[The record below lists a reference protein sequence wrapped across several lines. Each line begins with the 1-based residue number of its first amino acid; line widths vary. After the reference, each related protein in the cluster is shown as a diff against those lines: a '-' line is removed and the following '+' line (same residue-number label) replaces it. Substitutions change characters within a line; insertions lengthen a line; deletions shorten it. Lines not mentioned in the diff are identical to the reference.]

1 MTGSPELGRETIMG
15 WVKLALCVKISKTVR
30 RYVQSYYYMD
40 WIVQCFTSPSTQYR
54 LYGRRSVTITDW

>member
-30 RYVQSYYYMD
+30 DTSKVTITWIGLCSVLRPRQHSIGYMGD
-40 WIVQCFTSPSTQYR
+40 
-54 LYGRRSVTITDW
+54 GVTITD